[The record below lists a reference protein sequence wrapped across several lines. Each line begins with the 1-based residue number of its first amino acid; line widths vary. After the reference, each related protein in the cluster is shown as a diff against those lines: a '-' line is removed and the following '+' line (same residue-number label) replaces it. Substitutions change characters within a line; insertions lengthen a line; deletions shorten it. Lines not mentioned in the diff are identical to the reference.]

1 MKYNNLTTPFLRA
14 FTSLFIILATSGA
27 MAGFE
32 KTNPV
37 TGATE
42 TYTWKYVGT
51 DNIWNNTSNWQNLS
65 GANPTEV
72 PGKTDSNNWDPFL
85 FDGNAININASMSV
99 EGWDIRMGLY
109 NGAQI
114 TLQNLVK
121 FQGNNTKWITVDEYS
136 KLTITGGGSG
146 YLGGTTRFY
155 VKRSEGIKWGRAFS
169 FGSDGGEFEYYLAG
183 NGSVAYQAINHGAHK
198 IKQADITLSAPSGG
212 KIVRAKTL
220 VSFTSSSKTFT
231 ADATIKRFNYDGSA
245 MEDVPLSAVNTE
257 KTLTNASDIGACELV
272 QTSTGIVLYYVD
284 YYQPSISVNFTNG
297 SGLTT
302 TNNVGLTGYEVPGT
316 AWNNFVVGNN
326 TTFSTVTA
334 VDSTGVASAASGVS
348 VQISGTR
355 GHWKCENL
363 TPSSNPLHGYIDE
376 DANNTTPTVTI
387 SGIPYDKYRV
397 IVYHSTDTA
406 NTGFGYD
413 TINGTGYTYTNGV
426 LSQGA
431 TVWGNSGAD
440 KSANAI
446 AEGVN
451 VLVSPIMTGSTAT
464 IVAHKMAGGRG
475 CIAAIQIVGVP
486 VAKID
491 TTVYY
496 SLASAISGAG
506 SGNTIDLLEDC
517 SGNNI
522 DLTSKTIT
530 FGSFGGT
537 ANNLYLTGS
546 SLTIGNGV
554 DLEVTTMLRTA
565 QASSSSDCSITQTG
579 GSLTCSGAAQDGYKL
594 GAFVLSHYPKITTY
608 TLSGGTLTV
617 SNSQAKFGAD
627 GTGNMTIS
635 GTGVANF
642 HSLSLKRGTLTV
654 GSGGTLNLG
663 AAGQTSPVSRNEGNL
678 TLNGG
683 TMGAWSSD
691 AITIPVPVSVSGN
704 STIRASTVLG
714 AAATVIFTG
723 AITGSGNLT
732 ITGGGKVVFAGN
744 MSSYT
749 GSFAVGSGTLE
760 VPSGVSVTSVA
771 SGAAVLVSNT
781 PEELEGVIY
790 GCAENT
796 ATVRIPESV
805 EGTVM
810 FVDSAGNP
818 IAGASSTW
826 ENGVR
831 SFSGTLPAN
840 GAYTGNR
847 WVWDYEFNGNV
858 KSIGSDTGEMTQEGS
873 GTSFTTADSSGN
885 QELYF
890 QKTPYRGA
898 SFSSYTEMT
907 AVMYCAPGNYANT
920 VLVGFGSTYANNYAV
935 GLVTGDNPVSGDMKL
950 VLIERPNNNTDV
962 TVTQL
967 ASLRAVDATTKKHLY
982 AFVMDRITENGT
994 QKTRIRVYM
1003 DGKVKAIYKHDS
1015 TLALGDGFQIG
1026 SCYGGLHGVNG
1037 ATWETGLAKYP
1048 ASGDSGM
1055 LDFLRVKDA
1064 ALSDDAMAILANT
1077 YPYESAHGEATRDPI
1092 TGSANTWISTDAWTQ
1107 SVPEQADAIQ
1117 DAPNA
1122 DTNVKLSI
1130 DGSSAVSVALNL
1142 ETDSNYESVAFTK
1155 KAGATGS
1162 LKVTSDYNNE
1172 TTGKLVS
1179 AETSVLVDTTVP
1191 AGRVNLGITSVGD
1204 DVTLTVNPM
1213 TTTVSDI
1220 MLGLAF
1226 GGVYEDTVI
1235 SMALLGDGASVVL
1248 DSTGVSTLAGYG
1260 FTAELIYN
1268 PANQSYTFK
1277 LTREAATADITV
1289 DIAAGGAT
1297 TWSTR
1302 GIAVPAPESLPNTYA
1317 GTVTITSASE
1327 SPVTIATSFAGGNVT
1342 VASGGPVTL
1351 AGEISTSGTVTLNSA
1366 TTLSGNTVSSALT
1379 GSGAVTIDGTVTLAD
1394 GGSIANTISGTGTI
1408 DCSSRS
1414 SLPSAFAFGTWTG
1427 TVVLPVFD
1435 AATYGV
1441 DFNHYGVSGSKIRF
1455 NGMTA
1460 GWLQQ
1465 NENSTTE
1472 TYGWRPKANLELAG
1486 LVNITGLAKRWY
1498 QFQTI
1503 SGSGSL
1509 SFSSN
1514 TEPDDL
1520 PISCLANFTG
1530 SITNNLA
1537 KTISVGTLAL
1547 NANADITPGSLLLKT
1562 GGSGSIS
1569 IGSIMVGG
1577 EAVSGI
1583 TLERRN
1589 SGAADDG
1596 YYVAQQQTSTGE
1608 GANEVVTV
1616 DTDKNSAT
1624 VSVDANYAGKVVV
1637 PAKVSTLSIT
1647 GASVAA
1653 ANIGLK
1659 VSYGESTTATYYG
1672 IVTVAGNGAVTLD
1685 PAGVVNDVK
1694 VEPEVA
1700 ESSPMTLGDTT
1711 PGFTV
1716 KTIPGLYYVAE
1727 TCSTPDGTFTSA
1739 GTPQQ
1744 ATSVSTTLSTNNDS
1758 WGENEKVK
1766 YYRIKV
1772 STTDN

>member
-27 MAGFE
+27 RASE
-32 KTNPV
+32 TKVNPV
-37 TGATE
+37 TGYTE
-42 TYTWKYVGT
+42 TYSNKFIGDTAE
-51 DNIWNNTSNWQNLS
+51 WNLASNWDTGVLPFI
-65 GANPTEV
+65 ANGNGYSASLV
-72 PGKTDSNNWDPFL
+72 DGKTASTTTKI
-85 FDGNAININASMSV
+85 DGWNLQVGA
-99 EGWDIRMGLY
+99 Y
-109 NGAQI
+109 NGASI
-114 TLQNLVK
+114 TWSNLGK
-121 FQGNNTKWITVDEYS
+121 IQGSTTMWLTVDS
-136 KLTITGGGSG
+136 TSSITINGWGSG
-146 YLGGTTRFY
+146 YLGQKNQKLNYY
-155 VKRSEGIKWGRAFS
+155 VANAQGVKWGVDFAS
-169 FGSDGGEFEYYLAG
+169 GEDQGGFTMCYYLAG
-183 NGSVAYQAINHGAHK
+183 SGSVAYKKLERAAQV
-198 IKQADITLSAPSGG
+198 IKQADITLAIPSAG
-212 KIVRAKTL
+212 KTVRAKTL

-245 MEDVPLSAVNTE
+245 VENVELSEVKTS
-257 KTLTNASDIGACELV
+257 KTLTTDDDVGTCELV
-272 QTSTGIVLYYVD
+272 QTSTGILLYYVD
-284 YYQPSISVNFTNG
+284 YGRSSINVNFTNG
-297 SGLTT
+297 NGLTT
-302 TNNVGLTGYEVPGT
+302 YDNVGLTGYEVPGT

-326 TTFSTVTA
+326 TTFSPVTA
-334 VDSTGVASAASGVS
+334 VDSTGSASTAAGVS
-348 VQISGTR
+348 VRISGTR
-355 GHWKCENL
+355 GHWKCESL
-363 TPSSNPLHGYIDE
+363 APSSNPLHGYIDE

-413 TINGTGYTYTNGV
+413 TINNTDYTYTRGV
-426 LSQGA
+426 LGRGTTS
-431 TVWGNSGAD
+431 WGDSGVKD
-440 KSANAI
+440 GANAI

-451 VLVSPIMTGSTAT
+451 VLVSPVIAGSTAT
-464 IVAHKMAGGRG
+464 IVAHKIGENRG
-475 CIAAIQIVGVP
+475 CIAAVQIVGIP
-486 VAKID
+486 VAKIN

-496 SLASAISGAG
+496 SLASAINAAQNGDTITTLEACEG
-506 SGNTIDLLEDC
+506 SDINLA
-517 SGNNI
+517 
-522 DLTSKTIT
+522 SKDIT
-530 FGSFGGT
+530 FGSFTGT
-537 ANNLYLTGS
+537 ASNLYLTGS
-546 SLTIGNGV
+546 SLSIGDGV
-554 DLEVTTMLRTA
+554 DLEVTTMLRTTHSGA
-565 QASSSSDCSITQTG
+565 NACSITQNG

-594 GAFVLSHYPKITTY
+594 GAFVLSHWGATTTY
-608 TLSGGTLTV
+608 SLSGGTLTV
-617 SNSQAKFGAD
+617 ENSAAKFGAD

-642 HSLSLKRGTLTV
+642 HSLSLRRGTLTV

-920 VLVGFGSTYANNYAV
+920 VLIGFGSTYASNNCIA
-935 GLVTGDNPVSGDMKL
+935 LVTGEQPDKGDMEL

-982 AFVMDRITENGT
+982 AFVMVRITENGT

-1037 ATWETGLAKYP
+1037 ATWDTGLAKYP
-1048 ASGDSGM
+1048 ASGDSGT
-1055 LDFLRVKDA
+1055 LDFLRVTNA
-1064 ALSDDAMAILANT
+1064 ALSDGAMAILANT

-1092 TGSANTWISTDAWTQ
+1092 SSAADWVSTDAWTQ
-1107 SVPEQADAIQ
+1107 TVPGEDDATQ
-1117 DAPNA
+1117 NAPNA

-1204 DVTLTVNPM
+1204 DVTLTVDPM